1 MSGTM
6 SADLLN
12 RSPWMDGPIT
22 IDHIVITD
30 GPESSLLVPFS
41 NVFDSIVSA
50 LWSGGAMDDDF
61 LNSSHNSW
69 YKSLD

>member
-1 MSGTM
+1 
-6 SADLLN
+6 
-12 RSPWMDGPIT
+12 MDGSIT
-22 IDHIVITD
+22 IDHIVIAD

-50 LWSGGAMDDDF
+50 LWSGRAMDDDF
-61 LNSSHNSW
+61 LNSSHDSW